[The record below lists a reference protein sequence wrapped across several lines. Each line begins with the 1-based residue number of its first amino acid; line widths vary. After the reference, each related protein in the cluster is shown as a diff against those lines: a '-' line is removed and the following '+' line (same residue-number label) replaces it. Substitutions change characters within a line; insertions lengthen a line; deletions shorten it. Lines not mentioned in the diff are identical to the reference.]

1 MKPDDYQLSDYIYE
15 NPNEYN
21 NYIVNTY
28 IYVEYVATKPQV
40 FGEIVKVVTCNLGK
54 AGFSDALNGFK
65 IQKKI

>member
-28 IYVEYVATKPQV
+28 IYVEYVLQNLRYL
-40 FGEIVKVVTCNLGK
+40 VKL
-54 AGFSDALNGFK
+54 LRLQ
-65 IQKKI
+65 I